1 MIKIAKRIMDLEE
14 SVTLAITAKAK
25 ELRASGRDII
35 SFGAGEPDFDTPE
48 NIKATAIK
56 AIEDGHTKY
65 TPVSGIVELKDAIIE
80 KFKADNALDYE
91 RSEILISCGGK
102 HSFFNLCQSIINPGD
117 EVIVPTPYWVSYPEM
132 VKLAGGIPV
141 VVHTD
146 ESTGLKMT
154 VDAFKS
160 AITPKTKAVIINSPS
175 NPTGAVYSRAELTGI
190 VEAAV
195 EAGVLLI
202 SDDIY
207 EEITYGDVPFVSVAS
222 LSKVA
227 RDNTVVL
234 NGVSKTY
241 SMTGW
246 RIGYAAGPKEIIS
259 AMTKVQSQSTSNP
272 TSISQWAAVEA
283 IKGTKDEILRRC
295 DEFKKRRDIMVAGL
309 NGIEGVSCMVPSGA
323 FYVFAD
329 VSKLYGKSVTD
340 KIIGNSVELSA
351 YLLEDADVAVVP
363 GKAFGDD
370 DHIRLSYACTEDNIK
385 EGLLRIKKAL
395 GALS

>member
-154 VDAFKS
+154 VNAFKS

>member
-1 MIKIAKRIMDLEE
+1 MKIAKRIMDLEE

-154 VDAFKS
+154 VNAFKS

>member
-35 SFGAGEPDFDTPE
+35 SFGAGEPDFDTPD

-117 EVIVPTPYWVSYPEM
+117 EVIVPAPYWVSYPEM

-154 VDAFKS
+154 TDAFKG

-175 NPTGAVYSRAELTGI
+175 NPTGAVYSREELTGI

-195 EAGVLLI
+195 EADVLLI

-222 LSKVA
+222 LSKAA

-246 RIGYAAGPKEIIS
+246 RIGYAAGPEEIIS

-309 NGIEGVSCMVPSGA
+309 NRIEGVSCMVPSGA
-323 FYVFAD
+323 FYVFAN

-340 KIIGNSVELSA
+340 KIIGSSVELSA

-385 EGLLRIKKAL
+385 EGLSRIKKAL
-395 GALS
+395 DDLS

>member
-25 ELRASGRDII
+25 ELRAEGRDII

-48 NIKATAIK
+48 NIKARAIK

-80 KFKADNALDYE
+80 KFKADNALYYE

-102 HSFFNLCQSIINPGD
+102 HSFFNLCQAVVDPGD
-117 EVIVPTPYWVSYPEM
+117 EVIVPAPYWVSYPEM
-132 VKLAGGIPV
+132 VKLAGGTAVI
-141 VVHTD
+141 VHTD

-154 VDAFKS
+154 PEALLN
-160 AITPKTKAVIINSPS
+160 AITPKTKAVVINSPS
-175 NPTGAVYSRAELTGI
+175 NPTGAVYSRAELLGI
-190 VEAAV
+190 VEVAL
-195 EAGVLLI
+195 EAGILLI

-207 EEITYGDVPFVSVAS
+207 EEITYGDVPFISVAS
-222 LSKVA
+222 ISKEA
-227 RDNTVVL
+227 RDNTIVL

-246 RIGYAAGPKEIIS
+246 RIGYAAGPEDIIS

-283 IKGTKDEILRRC
+283 IKGEKGEITRRGV
-295 DEFKKRRDIMVAGL
+295 EFKKRRDVMVAAL
-309 NGIEGVSCMVPSGA
+309 NEIEGVTCMMPSGA
-323 FYVFAD
+323 FYVFAN
-329 VSKLYGKSVTD
+329 VSGLYGKSITD
-340 KIIGNSVELSA
+340 KMIGNSVELAA
-351 YLLEDADVAVVP
+351 YLLEDAEVAVVP

-385 EGLLRIKKAL
+385 EGVARIKKAL
-395 GALS
+395 DVLS